1 MPQFDINFFLP
12 VLYTICI
19 IFNLSYV
26 IFYITYF
33 FQFINKKKSI
43 FFYKLKIYLM
53 IFNNLIILKNITNK
67 KIKT

>member
-12 VLYTICI
+12 ALYSICI
-19 IFNLSYV
+19 VFNLSCV
-26 IFYITYF
+26 FFYITYF

-53 IFNNLIILKNITNK
+53 TLNNLIILKK
-67 KIKT
+67 KNH